1 MKILAL
7 VKQIPDVNRI
17 ELDKTTM
24 RIRREGVPLIANPF
38 DLRAVEQA
46 LILKEKYGAEVVAAS
61 MGPPSARAVLEN
73 ALKMGC
79 DEAYLITD
87 RAYAGS
93 DTLITSKVLSAFAR
107 KLNAELIL
115 AGRYSLDG
123 ETGQVP
129 AEIAALLGWS
139 YISSISNLHLDGEI
153 AAVEQDHEAGS
164 VSFEVPLPAVF
175 SVSEKINRPRPPSLN
190 VDTSKIVEVG
200 ECWIMSGVSG
210 SDSPTVVEG
219 ITQLESR
226 RNVKFLEPSIDT
238 YRFILTLLHGE
249 IKKEPFSLANTEF
262 RGEIWGIA
270 VGSREVAEEIS
281 SKIGELANAFHLRAV
296 MAGNI
301 EPERLKSIHCNE
313 FILLETS
320 ETDAFAAELI
330 SLIKERRPDYVIFPS
345 NTEGREISG
354 AVAASLSLGLTADCV
369 DVDIEDGKL
378 VQYKPAFGGGMVA
391 RIISKTR
398 PQMATARPGMFKSRP
413 GYEIGMIQ
421 RRKVPPA
428 RIRRVSF
435 TPVPSEFRPLQHAS
449 TVIGVGRG
457 VRKKE
462 ELQPIIEL
470 AGILGAAVGGTRPI
484 VDYGFLPRQQQI
496 GLTGSA
502 ISPQLY
508 IALGI
513 SGQDNHVVG
522 IRYARTVLAV
532 NTKKDAPIF
541 KYSDY
546 GVVMDLFE
554 FVNGL
559 KKAALQLRAS

>member
-262 RGEIWGIA
+262 RGE
-270 VGSREVAEEIS
+270 
-281 SKIGELANAFHLRAV
+281 
-296 MAGNI
+296 
-301 EPERLKSIHCNE
+301 
-313 FILLETS
+313 
-320 ETDAFAAELI
+320 
-330 SLIKERRPDYVIFPS
+330 Y
-345 NTEGREISG
+345 G
-354 AVAASLSLGLTADCV
+354 A
-369 DVDIEDGKL
+369 
-378 VQYKPAFGGGMVA
+378 
-391 RIISKTR
+391 
-398 PQMATARPGMFKSRP
+398 
-413 GYEIGMIQ
+413 
-421 RRKVPPA
+421 
-428 RIRRVSF
+428 
-435 TPVPSEFRPLQHAS
+435 
-449 TVIGVGRG
+449 
-457 VRKKE
+457 
-462 ELQPIIEL
+462 
-470 AGILGAAVGGTRPI
+470 
-484 VDYGFLPRQQQI
+484 
-496 GLTGSA
+496 
-502 ISPQLY
+502 
-508 IALGI
+508 
-513 SGQDNHVVG
+513 
-522 IRYARTVLAV
+522 
-532 NTKKDAPIF
+532 
-541 KYSDY
+541 
-546 GVVMDLFE
+546 
-554 FVNGL
+554 
-559 KKAALQLRAS
+559 